1 MSKNVNDLVGFCLR
15 HMSSKELIHQ
25 LYDKYSIVYRIS
37 DSYEKLV
44 NRLNEKDY
52 EKINETIITKYF
64 RDNWRPTTTK
74 LHIENLKSGLLY
86 GHNWHGAMP
95 SMLHLS
101 LQNKVREHIDGK
113 LKLEELITIG
123 ADIMKHEYFM
133 VAVHDLCETM
143 IIENFPS
150 TIPPVGSKSISDFI
164 FEKMPY
170 DLKITN
176 YFGGQ
181 TREYVNKNKQAVAE
195 QLLAGADIQRIREQA
210 KKTINNWGL
219 NRFYFLVE
227 DQDRWIKDP
236 EGVLSELINE
246 VKKLK
251 APFVVKIDGIEIK
264 VQLIAI

>member
-1 MSKNVNDLVGFCLR
+1 
-15 HMSSKELIHQ
+15 
-25 LYDKYSIVYRIS
+25 
-37 DSYEKLV
+37 
-44 NRLNEKDY
+44 
-52 EKINETIITKYF
+52 
-64 RDNWRPTTTK
+64 
-74 LHIENLKSGLLY
+74 
-86 GHNWHGAMP
+86 
-95 SMLHLS
+95 
-101 LQNKVREHIDGK
+101 
-113 LKLEELITIG
+113 
-123 ADIMKHEYFM
+123 MKHEYFM

-150 TIPPVGSKSISDFI
+150 TIPPIGSKSISDFI

-227 DQDRWIKDP
+227 DQDRWIKNP

-251 APFVVKIDGIEIK
+251 DELNIK
-264 VQLIAI
+264 RAELDQEKKNTEHYKKRVDNLEEEMMKLKAELAALKQSQTPTPSTSTPVSSCDEVQLKKPSIFLKLAAEAEEIIPKKTKKNKKIEDALKEFESDIIDFVD

>member
-1 MSKNVNDLVGFCLR
+1 
-15 HMSSKELIHQ
+15 MSSKELIQQ
-25 LYDKYSIVYRIS
+25 LFDKHSIAYRNS
-37 DSYEKLV
+37 DSYEKLE
-44 NRLNEKDY
+44 NRLTEKDY
-52 EKINETIITKYF
+52 EQINQDLITKYY
-64 RDNWRPTTTK
+64 RENWKPTTTK
-74 LHIENLKSGLLY
+74 LHLENLKSGLLY

-101 LQNKVREHIDGK
+101 LQNKVRDHIDGK
-113 LKLEELITIG
+113 LSLEELISIG

-133 VAVHDLCETM
+133 VAAHDLCETM
-143 IIENFPS
+143 IIQTFPN

-164 FEKMPY
+164 FEGIPY

-176 YFGGQ
+176 YFSGQ
-181 TREYVNKNKQAVAE
+181 TKEFVNKNKQAVSE
-195 QLLAGADIQRIREQA
+195 LLLAGADIQRIREQA

-227 DQDRWIKDP
+227 NQDRWIKEP

-246 VKKLK
+246 VKILK
-251 APFVVKIDGIEIK
+251 APFVVKIDGIEIL

>member
-1 MSKNVNDLVGFCLR
+1 
-15 HMSSKELIHQ
+15 
-25 LYDKYSIVYRIS
+25 
-37 DSYEKLV
+37 
-44 NRLNEKDY
+44 
-52 EKINETIITKYF
+52 
-64 RDNWRPTTTK
+64 
-74 LHIENLKSGLLY
+74 
-86 GHNWHGAMP
+86 MP

>member
-123 ADIMKHEYFM
+123 SDIMKHEYFM

-176 YFGGQ
+176 YFGD
-181 TREYVNKNKQAVAE
+181 KQE
-195 QLLAGADIQRIREQA
+195 
-210 KKTINNWGL
+210 NM
-219 NRFYFLVE
+219 
-227 DQDRWIKDP
+227 
-236 EGVLSELINE
+236 
-246 VKKLK
+246 
-251 APFVVKIDGIEIK
+251 
-264 VQLIAI
+264 

>member
-1 MSKNVNDLVGFCLR
+1 MSSNDYDLVCYCLR
-15 HMSSKELIHQ
+15 HMTSKEHIHI
-25 LYDKYSIVYRIS
+25 LYEQAGINYKQS

-44 NRLNEKDY
+44 KRLGDAKSNT
-52 EKINETIITKYF
+52 INLSIIKNYH
-64 RDNWRPTTTK
+64 RNIWEPAPK
-74 LHIENLKSGLLY
+74 GLHLTNLKTGLLK

-101 LQNKVREHIDGK
+101 LQNKVREHIQGN
-113 LKLEELITIG
+113 LSINELINIG

-133 VAVHDLCETM
+133 VCVHDLCETA
-143 IIENFPS
+143 IIENNPS
-150 TIPPVGSKSISDFI
+150 AIPPIGSKSISDFVFNGI
-164 FEKMPY
+164 PY

-181 TREYVNKNKQAVAE
+181 TKAFVNINKQTVAE
-195 QLLAGADIQRIREQA
+195 QLLSGADVQRIREQA

-236 EGVLSELINE
+236 EEVLSELINE

-251 APFVVKIDGIEIK
+251 APFVVKIDGIEIM